1 MWGNM
6 AQLPRQPLNNLAP
19 FQIQN
24 GGDTIVTPTLVVEEV
39 VFADGSTMMTA
50 GVPST
55 IDAGTY

>member
-1 MWGNM
+1 MN
-6 AQLPRQPLNNLAP
+6 LPRQPLNNLAP

-24 GGDTIVTPTLVVEEV
+24 GGDTIVTPTLVVDEI
-39 VFADGSTMMTA
+39 VFADGSTMSTA